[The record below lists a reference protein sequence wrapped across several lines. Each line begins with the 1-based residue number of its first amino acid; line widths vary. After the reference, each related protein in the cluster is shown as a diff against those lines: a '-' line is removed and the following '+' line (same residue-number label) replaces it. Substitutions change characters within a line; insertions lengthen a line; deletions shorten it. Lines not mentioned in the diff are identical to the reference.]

1 MNDGLYISRQ
11 QSLINKLERD
21 LKDEKKRRQEVE
33 GENTI
38 IKGIGNSSPEMKKL
52 QAENQ
57 ELKIR
62 IKQLNEVDQE
72 HKKLVGDAY
81 KDNKLLA
88 DDVAKKNNEIEQLKK
103 QLNNPLNKMREVGI
117 L

>member
-1 MNDGLYISRQ
+1 MQFKD
-11 QSLINKLERD
+11 LIRHYETLDNKEL
-21 LKDEKKRRQEVE
+21 
-33 GENTI
+33 I
-38 IKGIGNSSPEMKKL
+38 KKL
-52 QAENQ
+52 TDKNVKLLEQENEIDRLAI
-57 ELKIR
+57 ELNRVVGIE
-62 IKQLNEVDQE
+62 QD
-72 HKKLVGDAY
+72 HKKLVGNTL